1 VGEGARLLAATRI
14 GRGVTIGANAVVA
27 PGVTVGRGVV
37 IEPGAVVAGP
47 VPPNAIVR
55 GNPGVIT
62 GYVAD
67 EPQPS
72 GRVVAPAEPGNGPT
86 PTRVPGVAIHR
97 LTRAADLR
105 GSLTAMNFRDLP
117 FTPMRIFTVFDV
129 PSESIRGSHAH
140 RTCELFLVCL
150 SGDLNCVIDDGT
162 QRDEVRLAEPDRGLH
177 LPPLVWGTQY
187 KYSRD
192 AVLLVLASHPYDPDD
207 YIRDYDEFLEAVGQG

>member
-1 VGEGARLLAATRI
+1 VGEGARLLAGARI
-14 GRGVTIGANAVVA
+14 GNAVTIGANAVVA
-27 PGVTVGRGVV
+27 AGVAVGRGAV
-37 IEPGAVVAGP
+37 IEPGSVVTGP
-47 VPPNAIVR
+47 VPANAIVQ

-67 EPQPS
+67 EPRPS
-72 GRVVAPAEPGNGPT
+72 GDMPAPEGAEDGPK
-86 PTRVPGVAIHR
+86 PTRVPGVSVHR

-105 GSLTAMNFRDLP
+105 GSLMAMNFEDLP
-117 FTPMRIFTVFDV
+117 FVPRRIFTVFDV

-150 SGDLNCVIDDGT
+150 SGDLNCVVDDGT
-162 QRDEVRLAEPDRGLH
+162 HRDEVRLALPDRGLH

-207 YIRDYDEFLEAVGQG
+207 YIRDYDQFLEAVGQG